1 MFGYDEP
8 VLAGL
13 LFGVLLIFVL
23 DARYGNIQ
31 RENVMEPEN
40 HVFLW
45 KTGCSGCIWQRG
57 IADNGKIYRLD
68 CIYGEAAQLANPVF
82 QGVECPSGG
91 CDNWEDVPMNIT
103 RAYYEAE

>member
-8 VLAGL
+8 FLAGL

-40 HVFLW
+40 HVLLW
-45 KTGCSGCIWQRG
+45 KAGCRGCIWQRG
-57 IADNGKIYRLD
+57 FVSNGKICRFD
-68 CIYGEAAQLANPVF
+68 CIYGEAIQLFNPAF

-91 CDNWEDVPMNIT
+91 CDNWEDVPVNIT
-103 RAYYEAE
+103 RAYDEAE